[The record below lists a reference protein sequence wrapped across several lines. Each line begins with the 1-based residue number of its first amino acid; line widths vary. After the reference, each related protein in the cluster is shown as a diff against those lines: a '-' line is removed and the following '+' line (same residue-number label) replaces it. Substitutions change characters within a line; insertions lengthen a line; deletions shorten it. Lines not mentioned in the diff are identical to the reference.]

1 MKLFWKITIVLL
13 ALAIV
18 AAVLHFWQ
26 GRDDERQAVEETR
39 LALRRQGF
47 KTELSEFNFF
57 TSLELQLRE
66 AALTNAGSQHLP
78 NAPGTSRA
86 PILAPRTSSSPH
98 ATGGRGDAILVW
110 KQPALPSDVGAQY
123 VLQAEG
129 LSSDWD
135 WQVMRKLVHADRE
148 WLDAACL
155 ASLSGPI
162 RFNLDASRG
171 GGPLLPHLAAMKN
184 LARTLGWRAVLELHD
199 GNQEAAWTNALATTR
214 MVTAWTPEPIELAVL
229 VRIACASIA
238 FDTIWQVLPAGGWG
252 EERLSA
258 LQREWES
265 VDFFSGLPETV
276 AYARTV
282 AVAACQQE
290 RQQPPLGFSLTF
302 KEVLRSPFQAWAVLV
317 EYRRQVH
324 YRLHGSYDDEKDLL
338 LH

>member
-78 NAPGTSRA
+78 NAPGQAGLRSLRQELLPA
-86 PILAPRTSSSPH
+86 LMQPVGAD
-98 ATGGRGDAILVW
+98 AAILVW

-171 GGPLLPHLAAMKN
+171 GGLLLPHLAVGAKN
-184 LARTLGWRAVLELHD
+184 V
-199 GNQEAAWTNALATTR
+199 
-214 MVTAWTPEPIELAVL
+214 
-229 VRIACASIA
+229 
-238 FDTIWQVLPAGGWG
+238 
-252 EERLSA
+252 
-258 LQREWES
+258 
-265 VDFFSGLPETV
+265 
-276 AYARTV
+276 
-282 AVAACQQE
+282 
-290 RQQPPLGFSLTF
+290 
-302 KEVLRSPFQAWAVLV
+302 
-317 EYRRQVH
+317 
-324 YRLHGSYDDEKDLL
+324 
-338 LH
+338 